1 MEFTGRIAKVLP
13 MQTGVGKNN
22 NEWKRQD
29 FIFEFFENPSDRW
42 SDKVVLSV
50 MNDRIAEYDM
60 HEDDAVRIGFGHNVQ
75 EWNGRYYNELRMYK
89 FEKISTS
96 QPTAETSQPTQHA
109 PAAQET
115 TDEPPF

>member
-1 MEFTGRIAKVLP
+1 MPIQSGIGNENK
-13 MQTGVGKNN
+13 
-22 NEWKRQD
+22 EWKRQD
-29 FIFEFFENPSDRW
+29 FIFEYYENPSDRW

-60 HEDDAVRIGFGHNVQ
+60 HEDDAVKIGFGHNVR
-75 EWNGRYYNELRMYK
+75 EWNGRYYNELRVYK
-89 FEKISTS
+89 FEKISNA
-96 QPTAETSQPTQHA
+96 QPTADTSQPTQHA